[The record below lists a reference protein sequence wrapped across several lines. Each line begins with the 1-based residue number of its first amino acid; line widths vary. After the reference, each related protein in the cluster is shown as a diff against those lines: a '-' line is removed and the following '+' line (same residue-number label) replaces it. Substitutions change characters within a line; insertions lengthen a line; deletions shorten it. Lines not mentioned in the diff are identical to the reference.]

1 MSAPRPTIVYAM
13 GWEEASAIGY
23 QLNTM
28 LASLDP
34 VLSDAIDSGDGPVIA
49 FMSHVRTAAKMAA
62 EIEARGRPV
71 CPLVPPRKRGVIL
84 TKR

>member
-1 MSAPRPTIVYAM
+1 MSAPRPIIMHAM

-28 LASLDP
+28 LASLDA
-34 VLSDAIDSGDGPVIA
+34 VLTDAIDSGDGPVIA
-49 FMSHVRTAAKMAA
+49 LMSHVRTAAKIAA
-62 EIEARGRPV
+62 EIEARGRPA
-71 CPLVPPRKRGVIL
+71 CPLAPPRRRGVIL